1 MKKNFSTIVSVI
13 TCVLFV
19 FCVLKINSLQREV
32 DTLNRQLDMNYNNL
46 YTEIINSRS
55 DIVNQVTEQL
65 DKQDRIFDSVKTS
78 LQYHDNKVALTITA
92 VPKELKNGESIWAS
106 VEANGQAVQ
115 QKFDSNNQAVLYFEP
130 VYSVVPKLQI
140 KSNNGVRQQVL
151 DEVVIVRT
159 MSTRILGNW
168 NHEIRNKIEN
178 NDWSLIVADIIIEP
192 SQYFNKDTGLI
203 PFSIED
209 VVDAYCIV
217 QQTDE
222 VGMRGE
228 GYIAGPVALPN
239 GERLNVSFVSADGAK
254 EIVYRA
260 DFSKYQELKEDVRYA
275 VHFVMTLSNGLTYCT
290 EGSSILEFCYG
301 NTNRPFSG
309 GCADFVPVFGER

>member
-13 TCVLFV
+13 TCVLFI
-19 FCVLKINSLQREV
+19 FCVLEINSLQKEV
-32 DTLNRQLDMNYNNL
+32 DTLNRQLDMKYNNL

-55 DIVNQVTEQL
+55 DIVNQVAEQL

-78 LQYHDNKVALTITA
+78 LQYHENKVALTITA
-92 VPKELKNGESIWAS
+92 VPKELKTGESIWAS
-106 VEANGQAVQ
+106 VEVNGQTVQ
-115 QKFDSNNQAVLYFEP
+115 QKFDSNNQTVLYFEP
-130 VYSVVPKLQI
+130 VYSVMPTLQI

-151 DEVVIVRT
+151 DEVVVVRT

-168 NHEIRNKIEN
+168 NHEIITKTGNHA
-178 NDWSLIVADIIIEP
+178 LLVADIIIEP
-192 SQYFNKDTGLI
+192 SQYFNKETGLI

-228 GYIAGPVALPN
+228 GYIAGPVTLPS

-309 GCADFVPVFGER
+309 GCADFVPVFDER